1 MATKVD
7 TTAHKKKR
15 QMILLGVGGAILL
28 LLAVIQGPKLFGG
41 SGSSAEPAAG
51 ETTQATPDGTAT
63 TAPGTTGTAVGSTP
77 APTALPGTLP
87 GTTGVGLPAPTKS
100 SVYVGGVAVTPAVRP
115 PVLTGQ
121 LWSFSRFKAKD
132 PFIPKVTDDNQPVAS
147 AAVAPP
153 SPPPAPAVQAPAST
167 GATATAAAGPA
178 KWATVTV
185 NGRQSSVQANGKFPA
200 DKTFVLVSLK
210 RGSATVAPAGGKLAK
225 GKSVT
230 LTFGNPVT
238 LVDAAT
244 GKRYTL
250 ELVYT
255 GPKPEQVTAFSG

>member
-7 TTAHKKKR
+7 NTAQKKKR
-15 QMILLGVGGAILL
+15 RMILIGVGGAILL
-28 LLAVIQGPKLFGG
+28 LLAVVQGPKLFGG

-51 ETTQATPDGTAT
+51 ETTQATPDATAT
-63 TAPGTTGTAVGSTP
+63 PAPGATGTAGST
-77 APTALPGTLP
+77 AVPTTVPGALP

-100 SVYVGGVAVTPAVRP
+100 SIYVAGVAVTPAVRP

-132 PFIPKVTDDNQPVAS
+132 PFVPKVTDDNQPVAS

-185 NGRQSSVQANGKFPA
+185 NGRQSSVQAGGKFPA
-200 DKTFVLVSLK
+200 DKTFVLVTLK
-210 RGSATVAPAGGKLAK
+210 RGTATVAPAGGKLAK

-244 GKRYTL
+244 GRRFTL

>member
-7 TTAHKKKR
+7 NTAQKKKR
-15 QMILLGVGGAILL
+15 NMILLGVGGAILL
-28 LLAVIQGPKLFGG
+28 LLAVVQGPKLFGG
-41 SGSSAEPAAG
+41 SGSSSEPAAG
-51 ETTQATPDGTAT
+51 ETTQATAGATAT
-63 TAPGTTGTAVGSTP
+63 PAPGTTGTAGST
-77 APTALPGTLP
+77 ATPTTVPGAVP
-87 GTTGVGLPAPTKS
+87 GTTGVGLPAPTAS
-100 SVYVGGVAVTPAVRP
+100 SIYVAGVAVTPAVRP
-115 PVLTGQ
+115 PVMTGQ

-132 PFIPKVTDDNQPVAS
+132 PFVPKVTDDNQPVAS

-153 SPPPAPAVQAPAST
+153 SPPPAPVVQAPAST

-185 NGRQSSVQANGKFPA
+185 NGRQSAVQANGKFPA

-210 RGSATVAPAGGKLAK
+210 RGTATVAPAGGKLAK